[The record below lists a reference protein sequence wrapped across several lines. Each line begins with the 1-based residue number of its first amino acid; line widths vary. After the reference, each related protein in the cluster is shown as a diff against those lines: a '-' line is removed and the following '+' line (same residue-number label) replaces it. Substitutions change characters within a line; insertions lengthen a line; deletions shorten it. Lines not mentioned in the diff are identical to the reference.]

1 MVIIREIREE
11 DAEEFLDLCKKI
23 DAETPF
29 MMLEPG
35 ERPATFENQR
45 NEIRDILSRDNQTIF
60 VAEKDGQLTG
70 YLIACGGRY
79 RRNRQTVY
87 IITGVLQSF
96 TSQGI
101 GTRLFEEMERW
112 AKEKG
117 IHRLELTVMVYNE
130 AALALYRKMGFEIE
144 GKKRHSLLIN
154 NTYVDEYW
162 MAKLL
167 S

>member
-112 AKEKG
+112 AK
-117 IHRLELTVMVYNE
+117 
-130 AALALYRKMGFEIE
+130 
-144 GKKRHSLLIN
+144 
-154 NTYVDEYW
+154 
-162 MAKLL
+162 
-167 S
+167 